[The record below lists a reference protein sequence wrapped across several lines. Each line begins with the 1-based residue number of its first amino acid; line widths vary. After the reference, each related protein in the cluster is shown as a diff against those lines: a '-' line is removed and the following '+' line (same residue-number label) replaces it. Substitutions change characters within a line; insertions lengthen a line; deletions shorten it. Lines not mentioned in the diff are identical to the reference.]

1 MCVYEIR
8 FAAEVEQDLRRLK
21 AYDRG
26 RILDAIEEQLP
37 HRATTPSRHRKLLI
51 NLVPTWAADPP
62 IWELR
67 VGAYRVFYDVAPKE
81 GIVYV
86 RAIRLKRGGKRTEEI
101 L

>member
-8 FAAEVEQDLRRLK
+8 FATGVERDLKRLK
-21 AYDRG
+21 AYDRS

-37 HRATTPSRHRKLLI
+37 YQATVPSRHRKLLI
-51 NLVPTWAADPP
+51 NLVPPWAAVPP

-67 VGAYRVFYDVAPKE
+67 VGAHRVFYDVAPEE
-81 GIVYV
+81 GVVYV
-86 RAIRLKRGGKRTEEI
+86 RAIRLKRAGKRTEDI

>member
-1 MCVYEIR
+1 MGVYEIR
-8 FAAEVEQDLRRLK
+8 FAAGVEQDLRRLK

-37 HRATTPSRHRKLLI
+37 HQATTPSRHRKLLI
-51 NLVPTWAADPP
+51 NLVPPWAAAPP

-67 VGAYRVFYDVAPKE
+67 VGAHRVFYDVAPKE
-81 GIVYV
+81 GVVYV